1 MGKHKIAE
9 GDPEAKAIET
19 YLRLLKRGILLEVKE
34 IEQVEK
40 SCQRSML
47 ETMTEVSDRTYS
59 KLFISCSA
67 FDTVCHVPSFSLRM
81 IVFFVFIGHSIHGT
95 DIITSV
101 TILRQWHLEFLNL
114 LFMYLVRHFL
124 TFPEP

>member
-19 YLRLLKRGILLEVKE
+19 YLRLLRRGILLEQKE

-47 ETMTEVSDRTYS
+47 ETMTEVSDRTYYI
-59 KLFISCSA
+59 LYILCSA
-67 FDTVCHVPSFSLRM
+67 FDTVCYVPSFSWNVCIFR
-81 IVFFVFIGHSIHGT
+81 I
-95 DIITSV
+95 
-101 TILRQWHLEFLNL
+101 
-114 LFMYLVRHFL
+114 Y
-124 TFPEP
+124 